1 MLTVWPAL
9 NFGGDRSMKGGIL
22 LAANFPVTTNSPNK
36 VVSNFIAMV
45 RTELLD

>member
-22 LAANFPVTTNSPNK
+22 LAVTTNSPNK